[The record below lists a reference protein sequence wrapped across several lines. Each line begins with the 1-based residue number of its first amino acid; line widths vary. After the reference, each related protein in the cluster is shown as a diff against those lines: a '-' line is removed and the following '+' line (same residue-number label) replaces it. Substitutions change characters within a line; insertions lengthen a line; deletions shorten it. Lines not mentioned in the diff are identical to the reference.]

1 MAVNSN
7 QPVSAANIKA
17 FADAMKSGGGVPETL
32 LASDTRQATRDY
44 FYWPFPI
51 DAYSKFYV
59 MLYGNDNYDSSN
71 VYTGFIDAV
80 IGASA
85 TLKSTYGNYTETVAI
100 SAETRYG
107 GFRLQIE
114 NMSSVGFFRIIGYL
128 K

>member
-1 MAVNSN
+1 
-7 QPVSAANIKA
+7 
-17 FADAMKSGGGVPETL
+17 
-32 LASDTRQATRDY
+32 
-44 FYWPFPI
+44 
-51 DAYSKFYV
+51 

-80 IGASA
+80 IDASA
-85 TLKSTYGNYTETVAI
+85 TLKSTYGNYTETVTI